1 MKRSNSR
8 ALLLCNGEPPPRR
21 LLRQIADDIGYVVAA
36 DGGANVAR
44 RYGIR
49 LRAIVGDLDSILPAT
64 RRHYASTLQLR
75 IRRQDNT
82 DLEKAL
88 DFILAQGFRH
98 VVICG
103 STGRRVDFTLA
114 NVSILWRYSRRI
126 HVELVG
132 DGWRAYPV
140 ESRCRMKA
148 KRGTTVSIIPFG
160 ACRGVT
166 LRGLKYPLRNATLT
180 VGQVGVSNVV
190 AADSFS
196 VTIRQGRALL
206 LLLDQQSRKRR

>member
-1 MKRSNSR
+1 MTSFSSR
-8 ALLLCNGEPPPRR
+8 ALLLCNGEPPPGR
-21 LLRQIADDIGYVVAA
+21 LLRQLAKEIGYVIAA

-44 RYGIR
+44 KYGIR
-49 LRAIVGDLDSILPAT
+49 LRAIVGDLDSILPST
-64 RRHYASTLQLR
+64 RRFYASTLQLR

-114 NVSILWRYSRRI
+114 NVAILWRYSRRVR
-126 HVELVG
+126 VELVG

-140 ESRCRMKA
+140 ESRFRMKA
-148 KRGTTVSIIPFG
+148 KRGSTVSVLPFG
-160 ACRGVT
+160 VCRGVT
-166 LRGLKYPLRNATLT
+166 LRGLKYPLGNATLA
-180 VGQVGVSNVV
+180 VGQVGVSNTV
-190 AADSFS
+190 AAGTFS
-196 VTIRQGRALL
+196 VSIRQGRALVL
-206 LLLDQQSRKRR
+206 VFDQQGRLR